1 MNKILDI
8 IQDPKTTF
16 HQKVIGL
23 AREAESTYDGIQLT
37 PDEKAAFDAGF
48 ICDLAEGT
56 APYRPRYILPDYE
69 KFLREGCA
77 FLRLSPPKTLEEAV
91 HFLLIFYKQIPS
103 VTTMPVYLGN
113 LDTLLEPF
121 ITDEEKDL
129 STIRLFLIHLDRT
142 ITDSF
147 THANIGPADTR
158 AGRLILQAEAELKN
172 AVPNLTLKYS
182 AQTPDDFAL
191 LAIRTGLMAS
201 KPSFANHDMYVE
213 DFGTAYGI
221 ASCYNGLPTGGG
233 GFTLVRM
240 NLRRIAEEAG
250 SLKRFMEETL
260 PQVVQTMG
268 SVMGKRIRFIVED
281 SRFFENNFL
290 VKEGFISRDRFLGMF
305 GMFGLAEAVNTLLKF
320 EGQEGRY
327 GHSEAAGDLAEAV
340 ITRLE
345 LLTNQLEAPYSPL
358 TGNKYLLHA
367 QSGISSDL
375 LETPGARIPYGDEPE
390 MLDHL
395 VFTSRIHKYF
405 PTGISDIFTFDD
417 TSKGNLQSVLDII
430 KGAME
435 SSLRMFAFYSAS
447 SDLVRITGFLV
458 KKSDIEALRKN
469 EAALHDTVALG
480 MEAIDNQRILERKV
494 QTSHE

>member
-1 MNKILDI
+1 MDKILDI

-16 HQKVIGL
+16 HQKVINL
-23 AREAESTYDGIQLT
+23 AREAEGNYDGIGLA
-37 PDEKAAFDAGF
+37 PAEKAAFDEGL

-56 APYRPRYILPDYE
+56 APYRPRYILPDYGKLMRE
-69 KFLREGCA
+69 GCKFLRLG
-77 FLRLSPPKTLEEAV
+77 PPTTLDEAV
-91 HFLLIFYKQIPS
+91 HFLLIFYKQVPS

-129 STIRLFLIHLDRT
+129 ATIRLFLIHLDRT

-147 THANIGPADTR
+147 THANIGPTDTR
-158 AGRLILQAEAELKN
+158 AGRLILRAEGELKN
-172 AVPNLTLKYS
+172 AVPNLTLKYGPE
-182 AQTPDDFAL
+182 TPDDFAL
-191 LAIRTGLMAS
+191 EAIRTGLIAS
-201 KPSFANHDMYVE
+201 KPSFANHRMYLE
-213 DFGTAYGI
+213 DFGPEYGI

-240 NLRRIAEEAG
+240 NLRRVVEKAG
-250 SLKRFMEETL
+250 SLNRFMEEVL
-260 PQVVQTMG
+260 PETVKVMG
-268 SVMGKRIRFIVED
+268 SVMDKRIRFMVEE
-281 SRFFENNFL
+281 SRFFETNFL
-290 VKEGFISRDRFLGMF
+290 AKEGFISKDRFLGMF
-305 GMFGLAEAVNTLLKF
+305 GMFGLAEAVNLLMKL
-320 EGQEGRY
+320 EGLEGRY
-327 GHSEAAGDLAEAV
+327 GHSDNAGDLAEKV
-340 ITRLE
+340 IARLE
-345 LLTNQLEAPYSPL
+345 FLVSQLEAPYSPL
-358 TGNKYLLHA
+358 TGNRYLLHA

-375 LETPGARIPYGDEPE
+375 QETPGARIPYGDEPE

-395 VFTSRIHKYF
+395 IFTSRIHKYF
-405 PTGISDIFTFDD
+405 PTGISDIFTFDE

-430 KGAME
+430 KGAMA

-480 MEAIDNQRILERKV
+480 MEAIDNQGILKRKV
-494 QTSHE
+494 QTGHE

>member
-1 MNKILDI
+1 MNRILDI

-23 AREAESTYDGIQLT
+23 AREAEGTYDGIRLSEE
-37 PDEKAAFDAGF
+37 EKAAFEAGL

-69 KFLREGCA
+69 KFIKTGSA
-77 FLRLSPPKTLEEAV
+77 FLRLQPPKTLEEAV
-91 HFLLIFYKQIPS
+91 HFLLILYKQIPS

-121 ITDEEKDL
+121 ITNQEKDL
-129 STIRLFLIHLDRT
+129 ATIRLFLIHLDRT

-147 THANIGPADTR
+147 THGNIGPADTR

-182 AQTPDDFAL
+182 EETPDDFAL
-191 LAIRTGLMAS
+191 EAIRAGLAAS
-201 KPSFANHDMYVE
+201 NPSFANHRMYTE
-213 DFGTAYGI
+213 DFGADYGI

-240 NLRRIAEEAG
+240 NLRRVAEQAG
-250 SLKRFMEETL
+250 SLEQFMNETL
-260 PQVVQTMG
+260 PETVRIMG
-268 SVMGKRIRFIVED
+268 SVMGKRIRFIIEE

-290 VKEGFISRDRFLGMF
+290 AKEGLISKDRFLGMF
-305 GMFGLAEAVNTLLKF
+305 GIFGLAEAVNALLKL
-320 EGQEGRY
+320 EGQAGRY
-327 GHSEAAGDLAEAV
+327 GHTDGAGDLAEAV
-340 ITRLE
+340 ILRLE
-345 LLTNQLEAPYSPL
+345 GLVSQLEAPYSPL
-358 TGNKYLLHA
+358 TKNKYLLHA

-375 LETPGARIPYGDEPE
+375 METPGARIPYGDEPE

-395 VFTSRIHKYF
+395 LFTSRLHKYF
-405 PTGISDIFTFDD
+405 PTGISDIFTFDE
-417 TSKGNLQSVLDII
+417 TSQRNPQSVLDII
-430 KGAME
+430 KGAMQ
-435 SSLRMFAFYSAS
+435 SSLRMFAFYTAS

-469 EAALHDTVALG
+469 EAALHDTTALG
-480 MEAIDNQRILERKV
+480 MEAIDNQRILQRKV
-494 QTSHE
+494 QRSDV

>member
-1 MNKILDI
+1 MNRILEI
-8 IQDPKTTF
+8 IQDPTTTYQ
-16 HQKVIGL
+16 QKVIGL
-23 AREAESTYDGIQLT
+23 AREAEGTYNGVQLSSE
-37 PDEKAAFDAGF
+37 EKAAFEAGL

-69 KFLREGCA
+69 KFIREGCG
-77 FLRLSPPKTLEEAV
+77 FLRLPPPQTLEEAV
-91 HFLLIFYKQIPS
+91 HFLLMFYKHVPS

-129 STIRLFLIHLDRT
+129 DTIRLFLIHLDRT

-147 THANIGPADTR
+147 THANIGPQATR
-158 AGRLILQAEAELKN
+158 AGRLILKAEKSLKN

-191 LAIRTGLMAS
+191 EAIEAGLAAS
-201 KPSFANHDMYVE
+201 KPSFANHDMYMK
-213 DFGTAYGI
+213 DFGAAYGI
-221 ASCYNGLPTGGG
+221 ASCYNGLPTAGG

-240 NLRRIAEEAG
+240 NLRRVAEEAG

-260 PQVVQTMG
+260 PETARIMG
-268 SVMGKRIRFIVED
+268 AVMAKRIRFIVEE
-281 SRFFENNFL
+281 SGFFENNFL
-290 VKEGFISRDRFLGMF
+290 VKEGFVSKDRFIGMF
-305 GMFGLAEAVNTLLKF
+305 GMFGLAEAVNTLLGY
-320 EGQEGRY
+320 EGKEGRY
-327 GHSEAAGDLAEAV
+327 GHDQGAGDMAEAV

-345 LLTNQLEAPYSPL
+345 ELAAQLEAPYSPL
-358 TGNKYLLHA
+358 TGNRYLLHA

-395 VFTSRIHKYF
+395 LFTSRFHKYF
-405 PTGISDIFTFDD
+405 PTGISDIFTFDE
-417 TSKGNLQSVLDII
+417 TSGGNPQSVLDII
-430 KGAME
+430 KGAMN
-435 SSLRMFAFYSAS
+435 SSLRMFAFYTAS

-458 KKSDIEALRKN
+458 KRSDIEALKN
-469 EAALHDTVALG
+469 KEAALHDTTALG
-480 MEAIDNQRILERKV
+480 MEAIANQRILNRKV
-494 QTSHE
+494 QKSHE

>member
-1 MNKILDI
+1 MNRILEI
-8 IQDPKTTF
+8 IKDPKTTF
-16 HQKVIGL
+16 QQKVIGL
-23 AREAESTYDGIQLT
+23 AREAEGTYDGIGLT
-37 PDEKAAFDAGF
+37 VEEKAAFEAGL

-69 KFLREGCA
+69 KFIKEGCA
-77 FLRLSPPKTLEEAV
+77 FLRLPPPTTLEEAV
-91 HFLLIFYKQIPS
+91 HFLLIFYKHIPS

-129 STIRLFLIHLDRT
+129 ATIRLFLIHLDRT

-158 AGRLILQAEAELKN
+158 AGRLILRAEADLKN

-182 AQTPDDFAL
+182 AETPDDFAL
-191 LAIRTGLMAS
+191 EAIRAGLTAS
-201 KPSFANHDMYVE
+201 KPSFANHEMYLK
-213 DFGTAYGI
+213 DFGAAYGI

-240 NLRRIAEEAG
+240 NLRRVAEKAG
-250 SLKRFMEETL
+250 SLKSFMEEAL
-260 PQVVQTMG
+260 PETVRIMG
-268 SVMGKRIRFIVED
+268 SVMGKRIRFIVEE
-281 SRFFENNFL
+281 SGFFENNFL
-290 VKEGFISRDRFLGMF
+290 AKEGFISKDRFLGMF
-305 GMFGLAEAVNTLLKF
+305 GMFGLAEAVNILLKY

-327 GHSEAAGDLAEAV
+327 GHSEGAGDMAEAV

-345 LLTNQLEAPYSPL
+345 SLMGQLEAPHSPL
-358 TGNKYLLHA
+358 TANRYLLHA
-367 QSGISSDL
+367 QSGISTDL
-375 LETPGARIPYGDEPE
+375 QETPGARIPYGDEPD

-395 VFTSRIHKYF
+395 LFTSRIHKYF
-405 PTGISDIFTFDD
+405 PTGISDIFTFDE
-417 TSKGNLQSVLDII
+417 TSKGNPASVLDII
-430 KGAME
+430 KGAMK

-480 MEAIDNQRILERKV
+480 MEAIDNQRILNRKV
-494 QTSHE
+494 QKSHE

>member
-1 MNKILDI
+1 MNRILET

-23 AREAESTYDGIQLT
+23 AREAESSYDGIRLS
-37 PDEKAAFDAGF
+37 PEEKEAFEAGL

-69 KFLREGCA
+69 KFMREGSA
-77 FLRLSPPKTLEEAV
+77 FLRLAPPETLEEAI

-129 STIRLFLIHLDRT
+129 AAIRLFLIHLDRT

-147 THANIGPADTR
+147 THGNIGPLDTR
-158 AGRLILQAEAELKN
+158 AGRLILRAEAELKN

-182 AQTPDDFAL
+182 AETPDDFAL
-191 LAIRTGLMAS
+191 EAIRTGLAAS
-201 KPSFANHDMYVE
+201 KPSFANHAMYVE
-213 DFGTAYGI
+213 DFGTEYGI
-221 ASCYNGLPTGGG
+221 ASCYNGLPIGGG

-240 NLRRIAEEAG
+240 NLRRVAEKAG
-250 SLKRFMEETL
+250 SLDRFMEETL
-260 PQVVQTMG
+260 PDIVRIMG
-268 SVMGKRIRFIVED
+268 AVMAKRIRFIIEE

-290 VKEGFISRDRFLGMF
+290 VREGFISKDRFLGMF
-305 GMFGLAEAVNTLLKF
+305 GIFGLAEAVNLLLKF
-320 EGQEGRY
+320 EGQSGRY
-327 GHSEAAGDLAEAV
+327 GHSEGAGDLAEAV
-340 ITRLE
+340 IRRLE
-345 LLTNQLEAPYSPL
+345 FLVSQQEAPYSPL
-358 TGNKYLLHA
+358 TENRYLLHA

-375 LETPGARIPYGDEPE
+375 QETPGARIPYGDEPE

-395 VFTSRIHKYF
+395 LFTSRLHHYF
-405 PTGISDIFTFDD
+405 PTGISDIFTFDE
-417 TSKGNLQSVLDII
+417 TSKGNLESVLDII
-430 KGAME
+430 KGAMK

-458 KKSDIEALRKN
+458 KRSDIEALRKN
-469 EAALHDTVALG
+469 EAALHDTTALG
-480 MEAIDNQRILERKV
+480 MEAIDNQRILQRKV